1 MKSVGGYVNV
11 DFTGYDLSTTSPQ
24 TIPGVFQRTKSA
36 FETGKSVFF
45 VNMMRPDHVGA
56 SPVPVYVIDINDTQ
70 LRAMAAEKRFTIRS
84 TDVVDYVDGWNPKT

>member
-11 DFTGYDLSTTSPQ
+11 DFTGFNFGSTSPQ

-36 FETGKSVFF
+36 FDSGKAVFF
-45 VNMMRPDHVGA
+45 VGMFRTDHAGV